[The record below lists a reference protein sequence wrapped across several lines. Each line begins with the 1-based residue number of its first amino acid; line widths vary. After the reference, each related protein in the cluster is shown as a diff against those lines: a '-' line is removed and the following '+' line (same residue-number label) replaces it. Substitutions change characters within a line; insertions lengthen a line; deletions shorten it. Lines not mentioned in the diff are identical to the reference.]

1 MACTNW
7 GPYGSL
13 EIDGDYIGITGVAS
27 KRSIKVVLINY
38 HMKSCCSYCLRVEG
52 VGLMGLELK
61 GLGARGLEGARF
73 DQRSRTTTTPRKG
86 IDTPRCRIRVYLQAG
101 CNQNLINYCA

>member
-13 EIDGDYIGITGVAS
+13 EIDGDCIGITGVAS
-27 KRSIKVVLINY
+27 KRSIGVVLINY

-61 GLGARGLEGARF
+61 GLGARGLEGERF
-73 DQRSRTTTTPRKG
+73 DQKSRPQQHPAEGFTLPGVEFGCT
-86 IDTPRCRIRVYLQAG
+86 CRHGVSKT
-101 CNQNLINYCA
+101 